1 MSGRVFEDFPIDTR
15 LQSVPIKVTEESIIE
30 FARQFDPQPFH
41 VDPAT
46 AQRTLFG
53 GLAASGW
60 QTAAISMRLFIQT
73 MNVPGGIIGMGVDEL
88 QWPNPVRPDDQLR
101 LDIEI
106 IDARLSKSRPGFGI
120 IRVHNITRNQRD
132 EIVQSF
138 KASGMLPS
146 RQGQREL

>member
-1 MSGRVFEDFPIDTR
+1 MSGRVVEDFPIDTR

-60 QTAAISMRLFIQT
+60 HTAAISMRLFIQT

-101 LDIEI
+101 LDMEI

-120 IRVHNITRNQRD
+120 IRIHNITRNQRD

-138 KASGMLPS
+138 KTSAMLPT
-146 RQGQREL
+146 RQGQR

>member
-60 QTAAISMRLFIQT
+60 HTAAISMRLFIQT

-138 KASGMLPS
+138 KASGMLPTGP
-146 RQGQREL
+146 GQR